1 MLAEKAL
8 RKHVAIIHAYSMMS
22 ALQRKIVNVLL
33 YEAIHSKNDEGN
45 QNSVAVEC
53 LMPFSKLASAVNF
66 NSNNTQYLKE
76 AIDGL
81 ASLKIEWNLLK
92 DKAPTDISFLNLRI
106 LHGSPTFYQNGAFN
120 FSFHKFMLDL
130 AGNPPIYGTIDI
142 DIQSQFES
150 KYGHSLYENSTR
162 FVNLQKS
169 KIIQLDTFRKL
180 LGVSEGKYPSM
191 RELTRNVIKPSL
203 EEVNDRASFV
213 VNIQNVRLG
222 RKVTG
227 FEISVESKNKV
238 SPANRQ
244 AAGQQ
249 QGKVLEAIKQSF
261 GKINASVLENV
272 LRSYS
277 EEYVLEKIS
286 YTKQHAKKEKSGF
299 YPVAYF
305 MSALRDDYK
314 SSEQLVEENKE
325 QKKNNN
331 HNNEWREKLH
341 ALQSDLGH
349 WRRHLEYAQVGE
361 NPSLAENAKK
371 IILQCEKRLQQHLL
385 EQPKDLLISE
395 VG

>member
-33 YEAIHSKNDEGN
+33 YEAIHTKNDDRN
-45 QNSVAVEC
+45 QGSVAVEC
-53 LMPFSKLASAVNF
+53 LMPFSKLAKAVKF

-106 LHGSPTFYQNGAFN
+106 LHGSPTFYQNGEFN

-130 AGNPPIYGTIDI
+130 AVNPPIYGTIDI
-142 DIQSQFES
+142 DIQAQFES

-180 LGVSEGKYPSM
+180 LGVNDTKYPSM

-203 EEVNDRASFV
+203 EEVNDRAGFV
-213 VNIQNVRLG
+213 VNLQNVRVG

-227 FEISVESKNKV
+227 FEISVESKNKT
-238 SPANRQ
+238 SSSSKQ
-244 AAGQQ
+244 ETSHQ
-249 QGKVLEAIKQSF
+249 QGRVLDEIRQSF
-261 GKINASVLENV
+261 GKISESVLDNT
-272 LRSYS
+272 LRNYS
-277 EEYVLEKIS
+277 ESYIIEKIA
-286 YTKQHAKKEKSGF
+286 YTKQHAKKNQSGF

-305 MSALRDDYK
+305 MSAIRDDYK

-325 QKKNNN
+325 QKKSNKQS
-331 HNNEWREKLH
+331 NEWHEKFR
-341 ALQSDLGH
+341 ALQLDLEH
-349 WRRHLEYAQVGE
+349 WKRHLEYAKAGK
-361 NPSLAENAKK
+361 NPSLTENAQK
-371 IILQCEKRLQQHLL
+371 IILQCQENLKKHLL
-385 EQPKDLLISE
+385 EQPKEALISE
-395 VG
+395 AG

>member
-1 MLAEKAL
+1 MLVEKAL

-22 ALQRKIVNVLL
+22 ALQRKIVNALL
-33 YEAIHSKNDEGN
+33 YEAIQNKNNDSN
-45 QNSVAVEC
+45 RDSVAVEC
-53 LMPFSKLASAVNF
+53 LMPFSKLTKVVNF

-130 AGNPPIYGTIDI
+130 VGSPSIYGTIDI

-162 FVNLQKS
+162 FVHLQKS

-180 LGVSEGKYPSM
+180 LGVHESKYPSM

-203 EEVNDRASFV
+203 EEVNDRAGFV
-213 VNIQNVRLG
+213 VNIEKVRLG

-227 FEISVESKNKV
+227 FEISVQSKNKTLA
-238 SPANRQ
+238 ANKGPKSDKQGRVLETIRQ
-244 AAGQQ
+244 VF
-249 QGKVLEAIKQSF
+249 GKVSE
-261 GKINASVLENV
+261 SVLENV
-272 LRSYS
+272 LKNYS
-277 EEYVLEKIS
+277 EKYILEKIS
-286 YTKQHAKKEKSGF
+286 YTKQHTKKEKTGF
-299 YPVAYF
+299 YPTAYF
-305 MSALRDDYK
+305 ISALRYDYK
-314 SSEQLVEENKE
+314 SSEQCIEENKG
-325 QKKNNN
+325 QIVSNN
-331 HNNEWREKLH
+331 HRNEWHDKLH

-349 WRRHLEYAQVGE
+349 WHRHLEYAQASK
-361 NPSLAENAKK
+361 NQSLAENAKK
-371 IILQCEKRLQQHLL
+371 ILSECEARLQQHLL
-385 EQPKDLLISE
+385 EQPKNIMASE

>member
-33 YEAIHSKNDEGN
+33 YEAIHTKNDDRN
-45 QNSVAVEC
+45 QGSVAVEC
-53 LMPFSKLASAVNF
+53 LMPFSKLAKAVNF

-106 LHGSPTFYQNGAFN
+106 LHGSPTFYQNGEFN

-142 DIQSQFES
+142 DIQAQFES

-180 LGVSEGKYPSM
+180 LGVNETKYPSM

-203 EEVNDRASFV
+203 EEVNDRAGFV
-213 VNIQNVRLG
+213 VNLQNVRVG

-227 FEISVESKNKV
+227 FEISVESKNKT
-238 SPANRQ
+238 SSSNKQ
-244 AAGQQ
+244 ETSHQ
-249 QGKVLEAIKQSF
+249 QGRVLETIKQAF
-261 GKINASVLENV
+261 GKISEAVLDNALKN
-272 LRSYS
+272 YS
-277 EEYVLEKIS
+277 EEYILEKIS
-286 YTKQHAKKEKSGF
+286 YTKQHAKKEKTGF
-299 YPVAYF
+299 YPIAYF

-314 SSEQLVEENKE
+314 SSEQVVEENKE
-325 QKKNNN
+325 QVTSNN
-331 HNNEWREKLH
+331 HRNEWREKLN

-349 WRRHLEYAQVGE
+349 WRRHFEYAQASNNSSQVE
-361 NPSLAENAKK
+361 NTKK
-371 IILQCEKRLQQHLL
+371 IVLQCEERLQQHLL
-385 EQPKDLLISE
+385 EQPKDVMASE